1 MRLKLLVVTLIGS
14 LLLFAPTAVSA
25 EQSWVGDAG
34 KAWPPP
40 NDAERGLHVQQFL
53 DSSPGT
59 NPSFL
64 IDNELRSKIFVDP
77 TCSSISDARCTANPL
92 QYSAQLP
99 VCVVSTDLNCIEE
112 FGSVLP
118 TGEKT
123 KAVFNRNFPTRAQ
136 NAFVGDANL
145 KLPSGSTGAL
155 FNFPE
160 GKHAGGDLYYVS
172 VLSSGSAYKSG
183 IATLDNFSI
192 RITPVALQRDPAIRS
207 PNGGNSEPGW
217 LENKTG
223 SAGGRVGSWRWVG
236 GTGLT
241 GEHFCAAV
249 SAAENMCAERYAF
262 PSGIKFYV
270 KVRTQLAPSGWMH
283 GRIYNPD
290 ISLLNIDGN
299 YTLEVAAF
307 PVAVPVV
314 YKSYRY
320 QAMPQPLKDQY
331 DVPTGDFKPEVATW
345 DSRTIADRIAGGCG
359 RTACTTDPLTRNK
372 MLVPSP
378 SDPFGMEQL
387 KLWIPFVE
395 DKATALLGTWSMRT
409 LEPNESKGADRC
421 FSNGSQGITGIVTTN
436 ATQYLAGPPTF
447 NTTEQSLEYK
457 VAAPHLTPKGEIFYG
472 SYNLLMRSDVA
483 RCVYGFTNA
492 PIKGSISI
500 ISDKGEQKVATE
512 SINEIKGWVSLSA
525 NGFTY
530 SAPTIRVKLSQDKP
544 EPVKVE
550 ETTPVAVAAPNQEVQ
565 QAAKPIVV
573 SKKKTITCTKGKV
586 TKKISGTNPKC
597 PTGFKT
603 KASPEPSSTTAST
616 STKRWIDEG
625 DSCDPKIT
633 STVKGY
639 PKGMYITDWLK
650 CDEQTRTYVVAKK

>member
-14 LLLFAPTAVSA
+14 LLLLAPTAVSA

-40 NDAERGLHVQQFL
+40 NDDARGLHVQQFL

-59 NPSFL
+59 SPSFL
-64 IDNELRSKIFVDP
+64 IDNELRNQTFVDP
-77 TCSSISDARCTANPL
+77 TCSSVNDARCDVL
-92 QYSAQLP
+92 KMQYSAQLP
-99 VCVVSTDLNCIEE
+99 VCVASTDLNCLEE
-112 FGSVLP
+112 FGSVSP

-123 KAVFNRNFPTRAQ
+123 KAAFNRNFPTRAQ
-136 NAFVGDANL
+136 NAFVGDAKL

-160 GKHAGGDLYYVS
+160 GKHAGGDLYYLS
-172 VLSSGSAYKSG
+172 VLSSGSAYRLG
-183 IATLDNFSI
+183 IASLDNFSI

-223 SAGGRVGSWRWVG
+223 SEGGRVGSWRLVG

-241 GEHFCAAV
+241 GERFCAAV

-314 YKSYRY
+314 YKAYKY

-331 DVPTGDFKPEVATW
+331 DVPTGNFKPEVATW
-345 DSRTIADRIAGGCG
+345 SSRTIADAIAGGCG
-359 RTACTTDPLTRNK
+359 RTACTSDPLTRNK
-372 MLVPSP
+372 MLLPSP

-409 LEPNESKGADRC
+409 LEPNESERAERC
-421 FSNGSQGITGIVTTN
+421 FTDGSKGITGIVTTN
-436 ATQYLAGPPTF
+436 ATQYLAGPPKF
-447 NTTEQSLEYK
+447 SATEQSLEYK
-457 VAAPHLTPKGEIFYG
+457 VAAPHLTPQGEIFYG

-512 SINEIKGWVSLSA
+512 SVNEVKGWVSLSA

-530 SAPTIRVKLSQDKP
+530 SSPTIRVNLSQEKV

-550 ETTPVAVAAPNQEVQ
+550 EITPVVAPNKEVK
-565 QAAKPIVV
+565 QAAKSNVA
-573 SKKKTITCTKGKV
+573 SKKKSITCTNGKL
-586 TKKISGTNPKC
+586 TKKIVGINPKC
-597 PTGFKT
+597 PAGFK
-603 KASPEPSSTTAST
+603 
-616 STKRWIDEG
+616 
-625 DSCDPKIT
+625 
-633 STVKGY
+633 
-639 PKGMYITDWLK
+639 
-650 CDEQTRTYVVAKK
+650 KK

>member
-14 LLLFAPTAVSA
+14 LLLLAPTAVSA

-59 NPSFL
+59 SPSFL
-64 IDNELRSKIFVDP
+64 IDNELRNQIFVDP
-77 TCSSISDARCTANPL
+77 TCSSLNDARCTSNQL

-99 VCVVSTDLNCIEE
+99 VCAVSTDLNCIEE
-112 FGSVLP
+112 FGSVSP
-118 TGEKT
+118 AGEKT

-223 SAGGRVGSWRWVG
+223 SEGGRVGSWRLVG
-236 GTGLT
+236 GLGLT

-314 YKSYRY
+314 YKAYRY

-359 RTACTTDPLTRNK
+359 RTACTSDPLTRNK
-372 MLVPSP
+372 MLLPSP

-436 ATQYLAGPPTF
+436 ATQYLAGPPQF
-447 NTTEQSLEYK
+447 SATEQSLEYK
-457 VAAPHLTPKGEIFYG
+457 VAAPHLTPQGEIFYG

-512 SINEIKGWVSLSA
+512 SVNEVKGWVSLSA

-530 SAPTIRVKLSQDKP
+530 SAPTIRAYLSQEKV
-544 EPVKVE
+544 EPVKVQ
-550 ETTPVAVAAPNQEVQ
+550 ETTPVAAPAPNQEVQ
-565 QAAKPIVV
+565 KVAKSNVAG
-573 SKKKTITCTKGKV
+573 KKKSITCTNGKL
-586 TKKISGTNPKC
+586 TKKIVGANPKC
-597 PTGFKT
+597 PTGFK
-603 KASPEPSSTTAST
+603 
-616 STKRWIDEG
+616 
-625 DSCDPKIT
+625 
-633 STVKGY
+633 
-639 PKGMYITDWLK
+639 
-650 CDEQTRTYVVAKK
+650 KK

>member
-1 MRLKLLVVTLIGS
+1 MNSKVLKIFLLSSVLILS
-14 LLLFAPTAVSA
+14 PIAVSA
-25 EQSWVGDAG
+25 DQSWVGDPG

-59 NPSFL
+59 SPSFL
-64 IDNELRSKIFVDP
+64 IDNELRNQTFVDP
-77 TCSSISDARCTANPL
+77 TCSSVSDARCTSNQL

-112 FGSVLP
+112 FGSVSP

-123 KAVFNRNFPTRAQ
+123 KSVFNRNFPTRAQ

-145 KLPSGSTGAL
+145 KLPSGTTGAL

-160 GKHAGGDLYYVS
+160 GKHAGGDLYYLS
-172 VLSSGSAYKSG
+172 VLSTGSAYKSG

-207 PNGGNSEPGW
+207 FDGGNEEAGW
-217 LENKTG
+217 SKSNGDEG
-223 SAGGRVGSWRWVG
+223 SRVGSWRQANF
-236 GTGLT
+236 GLS
-241 GEHFCAAV
+241 GERFCVAG

-262 PSGIKFYV
+262 PSGIKYYV

-314 YKSYRY
+314 YKAYRY

-359 RTACTTDPLTRNK
+359 RTACTADPLTRNK
-372 MLVPSP
+372 MLIPSP
-378 SDPFGMEQL
+378 SDPFGMDQL

-447 NTTEQSLEYK
+447 SATEQSLEYK

-530 SAPTIRVKLSQDKP
+530 SAPTIKVQLTQEQAP
-544 EPVKVE
+544 KVE
-550 ETTPVAVAAPNQEVQ
+550 APKVEAPQVETNSQEVV
-565 QAAKPIVV
+565 AAKPKVTAV
-573 SKKKTITCTKGKV
+573 KKKTITCTKGKL
-586 TKKISGTNPKC
+586 TKKVSGTNPKC
-597 PTGFKT
+597 PAGFK
-603 KASPEPSSTTAST
+603 
-616 STKRWIDEG
+616 
-625 DSCDPKIT
+625 
-633 STVKGY
+633 
-639 PKGMYITDWLK
+639 
-650 CDEQTRTYVVAKK
+650 KK

>member
-59 NPSFL
+59 SPSFL
-64 IDNELRSKIFVDP
+64 IDNELRNQTFVDP
-77 TCSSISDARCTANPL
+77 TCSSVNDARCTSNQL

-112 FGSVLP
+112 FGSVSP
-118 TGEKT
+118 TGEKK
-123 KAVFNRNFPTRAQ
+123 KAAFNRNFPTRAQ

-160 GKHAGGDLYYVS
+160 GKHTGGDLYYLS
-172 VLSSGSAYKSG
+172 VLSSGSAYKSR

-207 PNGGNSEPGW
+207 FDGGNEAGW
-217 LENKTG
+217 VENKTG
-223 SAGGRVGSWRWVG
+223 SDGGRVGSWRLVNF
-236 GTGLT
+236 GLS
-241 GEHFCAAV
+241 GERFCVAG
-249 SAAENMCAERYAF
+249 SSAENMCAERYAF
-262 PSGIKFYV
+262 PSEIKFYV

-314 YKSYRY
+314 YKAYRY

-331 DVPTGDFKPEVATW
+331 DVPTGDFKPEVAKW
-345 DSRTIADRIAGGCG
+345 DSRRIADVIAGGCG
-359 RTACTTDPLTRNK
+359 RSACTTDPLTRNK

-378 SDPFGMEQL
+378 SDPYGMEQL

-409 LEPNESKGADRC
+409 LEPNESESAERC
-421 FSNGSQGITGIVTTN
+421 FTDGSKGITGIVTTN
-436 ATQYLAGPPTF
+436 ATQYLAGPPKF
-447 NTTEQSLEYK
+447 SATEQSLEYK
-457 VAAPHLTPKGEIFYG
+457 VAAPHLTPQGEIFYG

-530 SAPTIRVKLSQDKP
+530 SAPTIRAYLSQEKV

-550 ETTPVAVAAPNQEVQ
+550 ETTPVAAPAPNQEVQ
-565 QAAKPIVV
+565 KVAKSNVAG
-573 SKKKTITCTKGKV
+573 KKKSITCTNGKL
-586 TKKISGTNPKC
+586 TKKIVGANPKC
-597 PTGFKT
+597 PTGFK
-603 KASPEPSSTTAST
+603 
-616 STKRWIDEG
+616 
-625 DSCDPKIT
+625 
-633 STVKGY
+633 
-639 PKGMYITDWLK
+639 
-650 CDEQTRTYVVAKK
+650 KK

>member
-25 EQSWVGDAG
+25 EQSWVGDVG

-59 NPSFL
+59 SPSFL
-64 IDNELRSKIFVDP
+64 IDNELRNQTFVDP
-77 TCSSISDARCTANPL
+77 TCSSVNDARCDVL
-92 QYSAQLP
+92 KMQYSAQLP
-99 VCVVSTDLNCIEE
+99 ICLVSTDLNCIEE
-112 FGSVLP
+112 FGSVSP

-123 KAVFNRNFPTRAQ
+123 KAAFNRNFPTRAQ
-136 NAFVGDANL
+136 NAFVGDAKL

-160 GKHAGGDLYYVS
+160 AKHAGGDLYYLS
-172 VLSSGSAYKSG
+172 VLSSGSAYKSR

-207 PNGGNSEPGW
+207 FDGGNEAGW
-217 LENKTG
+217 VENKTG
-223 SAGGRVGSWRWVG
+223 SDGGRVGSWRLVNF
-236 GTGLT
+236 GLS
-241 GEHFCAAV
+241 GERFCVAG
-249 SAAENMCAERYAF
+249 SSAENMCAERYAF
-262 PSGIKFYV
+262 PSEIKFYV

-314 YKSYRY
+314 YKAYRY

-331 DVPTGDFKPEVATW
+331 DVPTGDFKPEVAKW
-345 DSRTIADRIAGGCG
+345 DSRRIADVIAGGCG
-359 RTACTTDPLTRNK
+359 RSACTTDPLTRNK

-378 SDPFGMEQL
+378 SDPYGMEQL

-409 LEPNESKGADRC
+409 LEPNESESAERC
-421 FSNGSQGITGIVTTN
+421 FTDGSKGITGIVTTN
-436 ATQYLAGPPTF
+436 ATQYLAGPPKF
-447 NTTEQSLEYK
+447 SAAEQSLEYK
-457 VAAPHLTPKGEIFYG
+457 VAAPHLTPQGEIFYG

-512 SINEIKGWVSLSA
+512 SVNEIKGWVSLSA

-530 SAPTIRVKLSQDKP
+530 SSPTIRVNLSQEKV

-550 ETTPVAVAAPNQEVQ
+550 APQAETNSREVV
-565 QAAKPIVV
+565 AAKPKV
-573 SKKKTITCTKGKV
+573 SAVKKKSITCTKGKV
-586 TKKISGTNPKC
+586 TKKISGNNPKC
-597 PTGFKT
+597 PAGFK
-603 KASPEPSSTTAST
+603 
-616 STKRWIDEG
+616 
-625 DSCDPKIT
+625 
-633 STVKGY
+633 
-639 PKGMYITDWLK
+639 
-650 CDEQTRTYVVAKK
+650 KK

>member
-1 MRLKLLVVTLIGS
+1 MNSKALMFCLLSSVLILS
-14 LLLFAPTAVSA
+14 PIAVSA
-25 EQSWVGDAG
+25 EQSWVGDPG

-192 RITPVALQRDPAIRS
+192 RITPVALQRDSAIRS

-223 SAGGRVGSWRWVG
+223 SEGGRVGSWRLVG

-314 YKSYRY
+314 YKAYRY

-436 ATQYLAGPPTF
+436 ATQYLAGPPQF
-447 NTTEQSLEYK
+447 SATEQSLEYK
-457 VAAPHLTPKGEIFYG
+457 VAAPHLTPQGEIFYG

-512 SINEIKGWVSLSA
+512 SVNEVKGWVSLSA

-530 SAPTIRVKLSQDKP
+530 SSPTIRVNLSQEKV

-550 ETTPVAVAAPNQEVQ
+550 EITPVVAPNKEVK
-565 QAAKPIVV
+565 QAAKSNVA
-573 SKKKTITCTKGKV
+573 SKKKSITCTNGKL
-586 TKKISGTNPKC
+586 TKKIVGANPKC
-597 PTGFKT
+597 PTGFK
-603 KASPEPSSTTAST
+603 
-616 STKRWIDEG
+616 
-625 DSCDPKIT
+625 
-633 STVKGY
+633 
-639 PKGMYITDWLK
+639 
-650 CDEQTRTYVVAKK
+650 KK